1 MRYGYLILFAAV
13 LALPFVLRR
22 LAIRDDRPVV
32 PAGGAARL
40 VIVTPHNSDIRREVA
55 RAFEQWYQSHYGKR
69 VVLDYRAPGGTTDM
83 VRFLKGVYQPH
94 RDARG
99 QLPSTM
105 GDNWEL
111 SVVWGGGDYTFYH
124 DLEPLGIL
132 QPMRLSPGL
141 LHAAFPQDSLAGVRL
156 FDATKNAFGD
166 PAPKW
171 VGVVL
176 SSFGIVYNQQLYST
190 LGLSSPRAWAD
201 LTDPRLFGFVA
212 LADPAHS
219 GSASVSYMMVL
230 QRSMADDERALLHY
244 RPELKNLTSRDLGSR
259 ADYRQ
264 AIAHGWKRGMG
275 QLLLIAANARYFSDS
290 SELVPNDVARGEAA
304 AGMAIDFY
312 ARVTEGTVGP
322 ERARFISPFAATA
335 ITPDP
340 VGILYGAS
348 GEQLILATHFVE
360 FLLSSEGQRLWI
372 LLPGNRDGP
381 SERSLRRMPI
391 RRDVY
396 QAQTGWAD
404 RFNPFEEA
412 GGFNQ
417 RGEWMALMGDTL
429 PFWEAAWIDSRDALI
444 DTYSKIL
451 LVRDVALRE
460 RLLSSLADLPV
471 TLHDVEDRRAARLK
485 LQQSHGDVDEWN
497 ARQRIQW
504 GNRFRRHY
512 QDVASQT

>member
-1 MRYGYLILFAAV
+1 
-13 LALPFVLRR
+13 
-22 LAIRDDRPVV
+22 
-32 PAGGAARL
+32 
-40 VIVTPHNSDIRREVA
+40 
-55 RAFEQWYQSHYGKR
+55 
-69 VVLDYRAPGGTTDM
+69 
-83 VRFLKGVYQPH
+83 
-94 RDARG
+94 
-99 QLPSTM
+99 
-105 GDNWEL
+105 
-111 SVVWGGGDYTFYH
+111 
-124 DLEPLGIL
+124 
-132 QPMRLSPGL
+132 MRLSPQL

-156 FDATKNAFGD
+156 YDATRNASGD

-190 LGLSSPRAWAD
+190 LGLSPPRAWAD

-230 QRSMADDERALLHY
+230 QRSMADDEQALLDR
-244 RPELKNLTSRDLGSR
+244 RPELRNLPSRELKNR
-259 ADYRQ
+259 AEYQ
-264 AIAHGWKRGMG
+264 GAIAHGWRHGMG

-322 ERARFISPFAATA
+322 ERARFVSPYAATA

-348 GEQLILATHFVE
+348 GQQLILATRFVQ
-360 FLLSSEGQRLWI
+360 FLLSPEGQRLWI
-372 LLPGNRDGP
+372 LQPGTPDGP

-396 QAQTGWAD
+396 QDQTGWAD
-404 RFNPFEEA
+404 HFNPFEEA

-444 DTYSKIL
+444 DSYSKIL
-451 LVRDVALRE
+451 RVKDMVLRE
-460 RLLSSLADLPV
+460 RLLMSLSDLPV
-471 TLHDVEDRRAARLK
+471 TLHDVEDRRAARLQ
-485 LQQSHGDVDEWN
+485 LQQTHGDIDEWN

-504 GNRFRRHY
+504 GNRFRKHY
-512 QDVASQT
+512 QDVASHT